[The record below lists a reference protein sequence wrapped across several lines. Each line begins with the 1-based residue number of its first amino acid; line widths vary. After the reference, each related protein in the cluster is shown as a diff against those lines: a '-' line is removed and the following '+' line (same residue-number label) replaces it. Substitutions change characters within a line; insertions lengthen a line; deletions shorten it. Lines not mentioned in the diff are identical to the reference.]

1 MDYMEAFLKCL
12 EGELDTSKASEIIKQ
27 QSEELLL
34 NGKIK
39 EYEKTVLC
47 LTYFM
52 RYRQYNI
59 GKISGKDLMLFLRDF
74 VLYVG
79 RARFPRLI
87 QDAVRRDGSSIGV
100 FVADDGAVDT
110 TVIIPD
116 ELKEQKAYIDEVY
129 ALSEDGKQSERASFG
144 DDYIYKFTRFKKYRS
159 LEQKVAVHSA
169 IGLPDNYTLMIS
181 LPTGGG
187 KSLVTQLLAAT
198 EDKLTLVIVPTVS
211 LAKDQCLQA
220 KNCIKDKAICDNVF
234 CYRGDSDNSVII
246 SGIKNKTAR
255 LIFTSPE
262 AVIKSLYFNCAIREA
277 AGNGYLHN
285 VVVDEAHIVP
295 DWGVHF
301 RPDFQIFSVI
311 LNELQDISKKHI
323 RTYLLSA
330 TLSDD
335 VVDVL
340 FSLFGSNGNN
350 IQYRCDALRPEPR
363 YIIREY
369 RNYDDRVSAVIEMV
383 KYMPKPLIVYVIEP
397 DTANMY
403 CKKLRSMG
411 YSNIYSYTG
420 DTSDTDRETLLERW
434 KENEFDVIV
443 ATSAFGI
450 GVDKSNVRTI
460 VHACVPENLSRFYQ
474 EVGRGGRDG
483 LPSLSIMAMFTS
495 KDDSRNDLSV
505 AFGLVNK
512 SILKKENILIRLD
525 SILHDSQ
532 KTLIEDGDIVTAD
545 LNVVPNSFTDDEAQH
560 AGKRNMFWNANTLLL
575 LHRKGFIK
583 ISHASYDAQQRT
595 YFFTFKMLDVPL
607 LYDKERLGETI
618 AADRQAE
625 YDMRVSGYR
634 KMADIVHRPKAKC
647 WGRQFVSL
655 FPLARPICSGC
666 PTHEGK
672 TSTVEDSI
680 RIRVESEVNCEQS
693 EPSKILKRYMG
704 PLNDLLVPISDYQS
718 LDIDLIGEKA
728 KKLNIFCV
736 VYPDGCE
743 PTKEVGC
750 LFFSHSEF
758 MAVAANVAWIM
769 RNGLFIVLSDD
780 INTNNK
786 VFEAANQNGI
796 DQYRKIWCCKLDTM
810 ILKQNKTIHDFLNCR
825 ICSLENI

>member
-1 MDYMEAFLKCL
+1 MDYLDIFLKCID
-12 EGELDTSKASEIIKQ
+12 GEIDSSKASEIIKQ
-27 QSEELLL
+27 QAEELLL
-34 NGKIK
+34 LGRIR
-39 EYEKTVLC
+39 EYEKAVLC
-47 LTYFM
+47 LTYFI
-52 RYRQYNI
+52 RYHQYNV
-59 GKISGKDLMLFLRDF
+59 GKISGNDLVLFLRDF

-79 RARFPRLI
+79 RVRFPRLI
-87 QDAVRRDGSSIGV
+87 QDAVKRDGGKIGL
-100 FVADDGAVDT
+100 FVADDGAVDV
-110 TVIIPD
+110 TVRIPD
-116 ELKEQKAYIDEVY
+116 DIKEHKPYIDEVY
-129 ALSEDGKQSERASFG
+129 SLSESGMQSGRTSYG
-144 DDYIYKFTRFKKYRS
+144 DDYIYRFTRFKKYRS

-169 IGLPDNYTLMIS
+169 IDLPDNYTLMIS

-187 KSLVTQLLAAT
+187 KSLVTQLLAST
-198 EDKLTLVIVPTVS
+198 EARLTLVIVPTVS

-220 KNCIKDKAICDNVF
+220 KSCITDKVVCDNVF

-262 AVIKSLYFNCAIREA
+262 AVIKSLYLNNAIREA
-277 AGNGYLHN
+277 AENGYLHN
-285 VVVDEAHIVP
+285 VVIDEAHIVP

-301 RPDFQIFSVI
+301 RPDFQIFSII
-311 LNELQDISKKHI
+311 LNELKEASHKYI

-340 FSLFGSNGNN
+340 FSLFGSDGNN

-363 YIIREY
+363 YIIKEY
-369 RNYDDRVSAVIEMV
+369 RNYENRVNAVVELI

-397 DTANMY
+397 DTATMY

-411 YSNIYSYTG
+411 YSNIFSYTG
-420 DTSDTDRETLLERW
+420 DTSDADREILLEQW
-434 KENEFDVIV
+434 KANEFDVMI
-443 ATSAFGI
+443 ATSAFGM

-483 LPSLSIMAMFTS
+483 LPSLSIIAMFIS
-495 KDDSRNDLSV
+495 KNDNRNDLDV

-512 SILKKENILIRLD
+512 SILKKENLLIRLD
-525 SILHDSQ
+525 SILHDNQ

-560 AGKRNMFWNANTLLL
+560 AGMRNMFWNANTLLL
-575 LHRKGFIK
+575 LHRKGYIK
-583 ISHASYDAQQRT
+583 ISHASYDAQQKT
-595 YFFTFKMLDVPL
+595 YFFTFKMLNVPL
-607 LYDKERLGETI
+607 LYDKTKLGDTL
-618 AADRQAE
+618 AADRQDE
-625 YDMRVSGYR
+625 YDMRVNGYH

-666 PTHEGK
+666 PAHDGK
-672 TSTVEDSI
+672 ISSVEDSI
-680 RIRVESEVNCEQS
+680 RIRSESEVKYNPS
-693 EPSKILKRYMG
+693 DPSKLLKRLMG
-704 PLNDLLVPISDYQS
+704 PLTDLLIPVTDYRE
-718 LDIDLIGEKA
+718 LDINLIGEKA
-728 KKLNIFCV
+728 KKLNISCV

-750 LFFSHSEF
+750 MFFSYSEF
-758 MAVAANVAWIM
+758 MAVASKVAWIM
-769 RNGLFIVLSDD
+769 RNGLFIILSDN
-780 INTNNK
+780 IGNNNMI
-786 VFEAANQNGI
+786 FEAANQNGI
-796 DQYRKIWCCKLDTM
+796 EKYRKLWCCKIDTM
-810 ILKQNKTIHDFLNCR
+810 ISSKNKTIHDFLNCR
-825 ICSLENI
+825 TCNLENI

>member
-1 MDYMEAFLKCL
+1 MDYMEAFLKCI
-12 EGELDTSKASEIIKQ
+12 EGELDSFKALEIIKQ
-27 QSEELLL
+27 QSVDLLSD
-34 NGKIK
+34 GKIK
-39 EYEKTVLC
+39 EYEKAVLC
-47 LTYFM
+47 QTYFI
-52 RYRQYNI
+52 RYRQYNA

-79 RARFPRLI
+79 RVRFPRLI
-87 QDAVRRDGSSIGV
+87 QDAVRRDGSSIGL
-100 FVADDGAVDT
+100 FVADDGAVDA

-129 ALSEDGKQSERASFG
+129 SLSEDDKQIDRASFG

-198 EDKLTLVIVPTVS
+198 EAKLTLVIVPTVS

-220 KNCIKDKAICDNVF
+220 KNCINDKSVCNNVF
-234 CYRGDSDNSVII
+234 CYRSDSDNSIII

-262 AVIKSLYFNCAIREA
+262 AVIKSLYFNGAIREA
-277 AGNGYLHN
+277 AETGYLHN
-285 VVVDEAHIVP
+285 VVIDEAHIVS

-311 LNELQDISKKHI
+311 LSELQEASKKHI

-340 FSLFGSNGNN
+340 FSLFSSDNN
-350 IQYRCDALRPEPR
+350 IQYRCDTLRPEPR

-369 RNYDDRVSAVIEMV
+369 SNYDERVNAVIEMI

-397 DTANMY
+397 DTANKY
-403 CKKLRSMG
+403 CRLLRSMG
-411 YSNIYSYTG
+411 YSNIFSYTG

-434 KENEFDVIV
+434 KANEFDVMI
-443 ATSAFGI
+443 ATSAFGM

-483 LPSLSIMAMFTS
+483 LPSLSIMAVFTS
-495 KDDSRNDLSV
+495 KNDGRNDLSV

-512 SILKKENILIRLD
+512 SILKKENLLIRLD
-525 SILHDSQ
+525 SILHDTK
-532 KTLIEDGDIVTAD
+532 KTLIDDGDIVTAD
-545 LNVVPNSFTDDEAQH
+545 LNVVPNSFMDDEAQH
-560 AGKRNMFWNANTLLL
+560 AGMRNMFWNANTLLL
-575 LHRKGFIK
+575 LHRKGYIR
-583 ISHASYDAQQRT
+583 ISHASYDAQQKT

-618 AADRQAE
+618 ATDRQAE
-625 YDMRVSGYR
+625 YDMRVRGYH

-666 PTHEGK
+666 PAHEGK
-672 TSTVEDSI
+672 TSTVEDTI
-680 RIRVESEVNCEQS
+680 RIKVESEVKC
-693 EPSKILKRYMG
+693 EPSKPSTRLKRYMG
-704 PLNDLLVPISDYQS
+704 PLNDLLVPIDDYRS
-718 LDIDLIGEKA
+718 LNINLIGEKA
-728 KKLNIFCV
+728 KKLNISCV
-736 VYPDGCE
+736 IYPDACK

-758 MAVAANVAWIM
+758 VAVAAKVAWIM
-769 RNGLFIVLSDD
+769 QNGLFIVLSDD
-780 INTNNK
+780 VNTNNR
-786 VFEAANQNGI
+786 VFEAANRNGI

-810 ILKQNKTIHDFLNCR
+810 ILKKNKSIHDFLNCR
-825 ICSLENI
+825 TCSLENI